1 MKKNKKNYSKTLRV
15 IPLGGLHEIGK
26 NITLFEYKDE
36 IIIVDC
42 GITFPEQEMLG
53 VDIVIPDFTYIL
65 KNQNKIKA
73 LFLTHGHEDH
83 IGAVPYLLKQ
93 ISCNLD
99 IYGTAL
105 TLGLLEYKLIDHKLF
120 DRVNLHVIKASEQ
133 VKTPNFQVQF
143 INSNHSIAD
152 TVMLA
157 ITTDLGVIL
166 HTADFKVDYTPIAGA
181 PIDLG
186 TISQLGK
193 KGILLL
199 LADSTNVERAGFSM
213 SESKVGEAYSD
224 LFSKAK
230 GRIIV
235 ATFASNVH
243 RLQQIVNAAK
253 KFNRKI
259 AIFGRSMQN
268 VTKKSIEL
276 GYLKINDKNIIDG
289 RKIND
294 VNDNQLVLM
303 TTGSQ
308 GEPMAA
314 LTRMAFNNHREVTIK
329 EGDLV
334 LISASVIPGN
344 EKALFKVINELFKLG
359 ANVIYETLADI
370 HVSGHACKEELK
382 LIHSLCKPKYFIP
395 VHGEYRHLKQHAEL
409 AIEMGARKKN
419 VFILGNG
426 NVLEITKEGAKIGKD
441 VASGITLVDG
451 LGIGDVGNAVL
462 RDRMLLSKDGIIT
475 VIMTLDKNNNSLL
488 MDPDIITRGFVYARE
503 SEELL
508 DTIKELVTNI
518 VKNSKRLSYRELKY
532 KVREDLK
539 QHLYKTMKRNP
550 MVIPIIIEV

>member
-1 MKKNKKNYSKTLRV
+1 MNKNKKNHSKTLRV

-65 KNQNKIKA
+65 QNQNKIKS

-93 ISCNLD
+93 ITGNLD

-105 TLGLLEYKLIDHKLF
+105 TLGLLEYKLVDHKLF

-199 LADSTNVERAGFSM
+199 LADSTNVERVGFSM

-224 LFSKAK
+224 LFAKAK

-294 VNDNQLVLM
+294 VNDSQLVLM

-359 ANVIYETLADI
+359 ANVIYESLADI

-409 AIEMGARKKN
+409 AIEMGVRKKN

-488 MDPDIITRGFVYARE
+488 MEPDIITRGFVYARE

-508 DTIKELVTNI
+508 DTIKKLVTNI

>member
-1 MKKNKKNYSKTLRV
+1 MNKNKKNYGKTLRV

-65 KNQNKIKA
+65 QNQNKIKA

-93 ISCNLD
+93 ITGNLD

-224 LFSKAK
+224 LFAKA
-230 GRIIV
+230 
-235 ATFASNVH
+235 
-243 RLQQIVNAAK
+243 
-253 KFNRKI
+253 
-259 AIFGRSMQN
+259 
-268 VTKKSIEL
+268 
-276 GYLKINDKNIIDG
+276 
-289 RKIND
+289 
-294 VNDNQLVLM
+294 
-303 TTGSQ
+303 
-308 GEPMAA
+308 
-314 LTRMAFNNHREVTIK
+314 TRE
-329 EGDLV
+329 
-334 LISASVIPGN
+334 
-344 EKALFKVINELFKLG
+344 
-359 ANVIYETLADI
+359 
-370 HVSGHACKEELK
+370 
-382 LIHSLCKPKYFIP
+382 
-395 VHGEYRHLKQHAEL
+395 
-409 AIEMGARKKN
+409 
-419 VFILGNG
+419 
-426 NVLEITKEGAKIGKD
+426 
-441 VASGITLVDG
+441 
-451 LGIGDVGNAVL
+451 
-462 RDRMLLSKDGIIT
+462 IIT
-475 VIMTLDKNNNSLL
+475 
-488 MDPDIITRGFVYARE
+488 FF
-503 SEELL
+503 
-508 DTIKELVTNI
+508 
-518 VKNSKRLSYRELKY
+518 
-532 KVREDLK
+532 
-539 QHLYKTMKRNP
+539 
-550 MVIPIIIEV
+550 

>member
-1 MKKNKKNYSKTLRV
+1 MNKNKKSTGKTLRV

-26 NITLFEYKDE
+26 NITLFEYKNE

-53 VDIVIPDFTYIL
+53 VDIVIPDFSYIIQ
-65 KNQNKIKA
+65 NQHKIKT

-93 ISCNLD
+93 ITGKLD

-105 TLGLLEYKLIDHKLF
+105 TLGLLEYKLIDHRLF
-120 DRVNLHVIKASEQ
+120 DRVNLHVVKADDYIK
-133 VKTPNFQVQF
+133 THNFSVQF

-166 HTADFKVDYTPIAGA
+166 HTADFKVDYTPIAGL

-224 LFSKAK
+224 LFAKAK

-253 KFNRKI
+253 KYNRKI

-276 GYLKINDKNIIDG
+276 GYLKIKDKDIIDS
-289 RKIND
+289 RKISD

-308 GEPMAA
+308 GEPMSA

-359 ANVIYETLADI
+359 ANVIYESLADI

-382 LIHSLCKPKYFIP
+382 LIHSLTKPKYFIP

-409 AIEMGARKKN
+409 AMEVGIPKKN

-426 NVLEITKEGAKIGKD
+426 NVLEITKEGAKVGKN
-441 VASGITLVDG
+441 VMSGITLVDG
-451 LGIGDVGNAVL
+451 LGVGDVGNAVL
-462 RDRMLLSKDGIIT
+462 RDRMQLSKDGIIT
-475 VIMTLDKNNNSLL
+475 IIMTLNKDNKLLL
-488 MDPDIITRGFVYARE
+488 MEPDIITRGFVYARE

-508 DTIKELVTNI
+508 DTIKDLVTNI
-518 VKNSKRLSYRELKY
+518 IKNNKKLSYRELKF
-532 KVREDLK
+532 KVREALK
-539 QHLYKTMKRNP
+539 QHLYQTMKRNP
-550 MVIPIIIEV
+550 MVIPIIIAI